1 MHIINSFDY
10 FIKKKNCCFISFIV
24 IIRRLF
30 KNEKSIDDHTHAFA
44 GSSLSAS

>member
-10 FIKKKNCCFISFIV
+10 FNKKKNCCFNSFIV

-30 KNEKSIDDHTHAFA
+30 KNEKSIDSYILAYPDY
-44 GSSLSAS
+44 SAS